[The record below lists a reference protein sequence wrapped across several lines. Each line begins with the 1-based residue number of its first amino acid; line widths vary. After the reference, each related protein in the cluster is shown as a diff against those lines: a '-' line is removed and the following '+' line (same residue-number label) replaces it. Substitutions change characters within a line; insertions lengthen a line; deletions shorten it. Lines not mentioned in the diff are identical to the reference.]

1 VAASRRAQ
9 VAVVVRS
16 LSVLSKPLMREGEQ
30 VCFPL
35 LPRSCRPARSML
47 SARQPVYEVDD
58 RCAYY
63 KHVLDASHFI
73 EVVQAAPRK
82 TLSMPQYGLWM
93 VRTC

>member
-1 VAASRRAQ
+1 
-9 VAVVVRS
+9 
-16 LSVLSKPLMREGEQ
+16 
-30 VCFPL
+30 
-35 LPRSCRPARSML
+35 
-47 SARQPVYEVDD
+47 VYEVDD